1 MKKLFVFL
9 TVILT
14 ISCNSEMKNLKT
26 VENVNLDRYLGKWY
40 EIARFP
46 NSFEKGLICTTAEY
60 SLRDDGK
67 IKVVNTGRKE
77 DNLSKVKSS
86 TGKAWFPDKD
96 KTGQLK
102 VQFFWPFSGDYYI
115 FHLDKE
121 NYQYALIGEP
131 SRKYLWILSRTPQ
144 IDDELYQELLNI
156 AQANDFDISKVYK
169 TPQNCK

>member
-1 MKKLFVFL
+1 MKNLFIFL

-14 ISCNSEMKNLKT
+14 ISCNSEMRNLKT
-26 VENVNLDRYLGKWY
+26 VEDVKLNRYLGKWY

-60 SLRDDGK
+60 SLREDGK

-77 DNLSKVKSS
+77 SDPSKVKSS

-102 VQFFWPFSGDYYI
+102 VQFFWPFSGNYYI

-131 SRKYLWILSRTPQ
+131 SRKYFWILSRTPQ
-144 IDDELYQELLNI
+144 IDDKLYEELLSI
-156 AQANDFDISKVYK
+156 AKANDFDIDKVYK
-169 TPQNCK
+169 TPQDCD